1 MVFLTEQTNQ
11 KFQISHEGIIWKD
24 KRSIKTGEQNSFFL
38 SYEWSLLDCRSKDGR
53 KYVWSPSWA
62 GQHIDCF
69 WRWVTNH
76 STTFLTTAII
86 CWTLKLK
93 IAGLRQSRDMSIVV
107 GGGEAEAPLPRL
119 WTFTLQFFWT
129 VFVKSAYKSV
139 AAKVDKIRRRTMSN
153 IPGNLGNSALK

>member
-24 KRSIKTGEQNSFFL
+24 KRSIKTEEQSSFFL

-62 GQHIDCF
+62 GQHIDCL

-93 IAGLRQSRDMSIVV
+93 IAGLRQSRDICLLLLE
-107 GGGEAEAPLPRL
+107 G
-119 WTFTLQFFWT
+119 
-129 VFVKSAYKSV
+129 VKQKPPSPGFEHLRCNFLDSLCKKRVQVCCGKSRQNK
-139 AAKVDKIRRRTMSN
+139 A
-153 IPGNLGNSALK
+153 